1 MLAIAFA
8 LLALGSE
15 QIGANVSPKF
25 MNGVHFACEASF
37 DVAVEDSAYY
47 GGQPVVVSGSYS
59 LYYWPDRSRLF
70 VGMKLGVM
78 PLHGQWR
85 APSNAYVFNGY
96 RTNLSEQQAQSEA
109 ENPGFRL
116 FVYDPAGAETVN
128 AMGRLASEGL
138 LDVAYTFE
146 GGSMPM
152 TFRVSYDDQQTA
164 TWGECVDAL
173 TQRDN

>member
-1 MLAIAFA
+1 MLAFA
-8 LLALGSE
+8 LATLAFGSE

-37 DVAVEDSAYY
+37 DVGVEDSAYY
-47 GGQPVVVSGSYS
+47 GGQRVVVSGSYS

-70 VGMKLGVM
+70 VAMKLGVM
-78 PLHGQWR
+78 PPSGQWR
-85 APSNAYVFNGY
+85 APSNAYVVNGY
-96 RTNLSEQQAQSEA
+96 RTSLSEQQAQSDA

-116 FVYDPAGAETVN
+116 FVYDAAGAQTVN

-152 TFRVSYDDQQTA
+152 TFRVAYDTQQSP
-164 TWGECVDAL
+164 TWGECVNAL
-173 TQRDN
+173 ITRDD